1 MMNHNKELMNH
12 SQDLLNNA
20 PKLKEMTE
28 NVLYEDIWQRAE
40 LSKRERSI
48 ITLSVL
54 ASLGRL
60 EQLPFHLS
68 LAKTNGIIDE
78 ELVELFTHLAFYAG
92 WPAAV
97 SALERVQHA

>member
-12 SQDLLNNA
+12 SRDLLNNA

-28 NVLYEDIWQRAE
+28 KVLYEDIWQRAE

-60 EQLPFHLS
+60 EQLPFHLG
-68 LAKTNGIIDE
+68 LAKTNGIIEE

-97 SALERVQHA
+97 SALERVRTR